1 MFNITHIPIR
11 FEDTHTLTHKIF
23 IRETNFALLA

>member
-11 FEDTHTLTHKIF
+11 FEDTHLHKIF